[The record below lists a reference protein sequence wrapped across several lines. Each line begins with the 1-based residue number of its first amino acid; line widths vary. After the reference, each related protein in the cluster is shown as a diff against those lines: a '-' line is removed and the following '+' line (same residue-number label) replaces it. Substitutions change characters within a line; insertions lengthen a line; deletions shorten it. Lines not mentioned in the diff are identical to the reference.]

1 MKNRLES
8 AALPL
13 AGLLLA
19 VALGACGQ
27 FVEAG
32 AASGV
37 VEAEAEAEAD
47 AAPAPAGAAVD
58 DGVEPQPIA
67 DDESPPTTLAPA
79 EAELMSALG
88 GIPVDSGRLDPAE
101 LRRRLLTPAEEDA
114 P

>member
-19 VALGACGQ
+19 MALGACGQ
-27 FVEAG
+27 SVEAG
-32 AASGV
+32 AASGT
-37 VEAEAEAEAD
+37 AAAD
-47 AAPAPAGAAVD
+47 AAPAPAGSAVH
-58 DGVEPQPIA
+58 DGAGPQLIA
-67 DDESPPTTLAPA
+67 EDASPPASLAPA

-88 GIPVDSGRLDPAE
+88 GVPVATGKLDPAE
-101 LRRRLLTPAEEDA
+101 LRRRLLTPTGEDA